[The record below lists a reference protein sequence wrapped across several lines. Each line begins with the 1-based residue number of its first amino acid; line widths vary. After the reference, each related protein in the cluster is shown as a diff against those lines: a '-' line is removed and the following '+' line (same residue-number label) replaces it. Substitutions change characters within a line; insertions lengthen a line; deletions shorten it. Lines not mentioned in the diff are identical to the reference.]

1 MDNQTEKTDR
11 HQPAPYHRRESA
23 LPHKPY
29 ARLLLAIA
37 ALREKGQGHGLRHPG
52 GRLPRS
58 FRTTSSPRRASEAEM
73 KIVEDGV
80 LA

>member
-1 MDNQTEKTDR
+1 MYNQTEKTDG

-23 LPHKPY
+23 LSQKPY

-58 FRTTSSPRRASEAEM
+58 FRTTSSSAKSF
-73 KIVEDGV
+73 
-80 LA
+80 